1 MRVPQ
6 LKKKIGSPLGW
17 SIRADPGDW
26 IELRNVRQVFHS
38 VGGPCV
44 TVCAGK
50 LDARRDRAGIGLV
63 DHTSA
68 NGENVLHLAA
78 HVDIREDQSGPTGVL
93 ACYSASRTT
102 RIRVLA
108 ERSIREAA
116 QECTG
121 VIDSDLFDFARERM
135 LTLLDECF
143 GHRAHGLDSTVEPDG
158 RVNAVRQ

>member
-1 MRVPQ
+1 MY
-6 LKKKIGSPLGW
+6 GW
-17 SIRADPGDW
+17 SPPASLALIFLLKVFEPLHVLQIPLDRRLLTIDLERVQCLVPPG
-26 IELRNVRQVFHS
+26 I
-38 VGGPCV
+38 
-44 TVCAGK
+44 
-50 LDARRDRAGIGLV
+50 ARGL
-63 DHTSA
+63 
-68 NGENVLHLAA
+68 E
-78 HVDIREDQSGPTGVL
+78 E
-93 ACYSASRTT
+93 
-102 RIRVLA
+102 A